1 MAKKMFEVE
10 IRNNGPK
17 GYETAVSLRMPAT
30 WSEFHDALQ
39 KARIKDG
46 RSCGNELLYV
56 GYDGLQ
62 RGMIGR
68 NINLYDLNLLAQRLT
83 ALTPEEN
90 TGMET
95 LLAMEWSRHRGSVS
109 LEHLINLTY
118 NTDVCCLAPQVS
130 NFQELGAFLYES
142 EMLSKE
148 AMALLDTTEEGSE
161 FRASLL
167 KLMAEQH
174 KEDHGGVFT
183 KRGYAELGGEI
194 KPIYMY
200 QPGETIYFHRS
211 GAPVVLEVRKG
222 FFNDPQYDNDNTAIL
237 NLPAIDK
244 DIWQAVEAVDA
255 ASVEECVFR
264 CTDCLIP
271 SLRDAIDEA
280 LEDGGLDQVREFA
293 GQLAQKERTWGAAEF
308 IRYKALLAASGQP
321 SLGNAAQLLEEAEQY
336 ELLPEVAETWDYVEL
351 MAREKYPDLP
361 PELFQTPQAA
371 NVGRTMLEEGN
382 ATIADY
388 GLLRRKDGQ
397 PLPSFTQEHQSEE
410 VSSPQMVGM

>member
-382 ATIADY
+382 ATITDY
-388 GLLRRKDGQ
+388 GLLRWKDGQ

>member
-90 TGMET
+90 TGMEA
-95 LLAMEWSRHRGSVS
+95 LLAMEWSRRRGPVS

-130 NFQELGAFLYES
+130 NLQELGAFLYEN

-148 AMALLDTTEEGSE
+148 AMALLDTTEEDSE

-167 KLMAEQH
+167 KLLGEQH
-174 KEDHGGVFT
+174 
-183 KRGYAELGGEI
+183 
-194 KPIYMY
+194 
-200 QPGETIYFHRS
+200 
-211 GAPVVLEVRKG
+211 
-222 FFNDPQYDNDNTAIL
+222 
-237 NLPAIDK
+237 
-244 DIWQAVEAVDA
+244 W
-255 ASVEECVFR
+255 
-264 CTDCLIP
+264 
-271 SLRDAIDEA
+271 
-280 LEDGGLDQVREFA
+280 
-293 GQLAQKERTWGAAEF
+293 
-308 IRYKALLAASGQP
+308 
-321 SLGNAAQLLEEAEQY
+321 
-336 ELLPEVAETWDYVEL
+336 
-351 MAREKYPDLP
+351 
-361 PELFQTPQAA
+361 
-371 NVGRTMLEEGN
+371 
-382 ATIADY
+382 
-388 GLLRRKDGQ
+388 LRR
-397 PLPSFTQEHQSEE
+397 
-410 VSSPQMVGM
+410 

>member
-1 MAKKMFEVE
+1 MFEVE
-10 IRNNGPK
+10 IRNNEPK

-90 TGMET
+90 TGMEA
-95 LLAMEWSRHRGSVS
+95 LLAMEWSRRRGPVS

-130 NFQELGAFLYES
+130 NLQELGAFLYEN

-148 AMALLDTTEEGSE
+148 AMALLDTTEEDSE

-167 KLMAEQH
+167 KLLGEQH

-194 KPIYMY
+194 RPVYAY
-200 QPGETIYFHRS
+200 QPGETTYFQRS

-222 FFNDPQYDNDNTAIL
+222 FFNDPQYDNDKTAIL

-244 DIWQAVEAVDA
+244 GVWQAVEAVEA
-255 ASVEECVFR
+255 VSAEECAFHNPKACIGTKITLFPGKR
-264 CTDCLIP
+264 L
-271 SLRDAIDEA
+271 SLRQEGALVAADRKRSGLLCRLSDREA
-280 LEDGGLDQVREFA
+280 APES
-293 GQLAQKERTWGAAEF
+293 RTSGR
-308 IRYKALLAASGQP
+308 RYFSMISTLLA
-321 SLGNAAQLLEEAEQY
+321 
-336 ELLPEVAETWDYVEL
+336 
-351 MAREKYPDLP
+351 
-361 PELFQTPQAA
+361 
-371 NVGRTMLEEGN
+371 
-382 ATIADY
+382 
-388 GLLRRKDGQ
+388 
-397 PLPSFTQEHQSEE
+397 
-410 VSSPQMVGM
+410 SS

>member
-1 MAKKMFEVE
+1 MGKTIFKVE
-10 IRNNGPK
+10 ISNNGPK
-17 GYETAVSLRMPAT
+17 GYETATTMKMPAT

-39 KARIKDG
+39 KARIEDG
-46 RSCGNELLYV
+46 CFCRNEPVYV

-68 NINLYDLNLLAQRLT
+68 NVNLYDLNLLAQRLA

-90 TGMET
+90 TGMEI
-95 LLAMEWSRHRGSVS
+95 LLAMEWNQRRGPVS

-118 NTDVCCLAPQVS
+118 NTNACCLAPQVS

-194 KPIYMY
+194 KPIYTY
-200 QPGETIYFHRS
+200 RPGETIYFQRS
-211 GAPVVLEVRKG
+211 GAPVVLKVRKG
-222 FFNDPQYDNDNTAIL
+222 VFNDPQYNDNKTAIL
-237 NLPAIDK
+237 NLPTIDK
-244 DIWQAVEAVDA
+244 GVWQVVEAVDA
-255 ASVEECVFR
+255 ASVEECAFR

-280 LEDGGLDQVREFA
+280 LEDGGFDQVREFA
-293 GQLAQKERTWGAAEF
+293 GQLAQKERDWGEAEF

-336 ELLPEVAETWDYVEL
+336 ELLPEVAETWDYAEL

-382 ATIADY
+382 AAITDY
-388 GLLRRKDGQ
+388 GLLRRKDEQ

>member
-382 ATIADY
+382 ATITDY

>member
-161 FRASLL
+161 FRDSLL

-211 GAPVVLEVRKG
+211 RAPVVLEVRKG

-382 ATIADY
+382 ATITDY

>member
-90 TGMET
+90 TGMEA
-95 LLAMEWSRHRGSVS
+95 LLAMEWSRRRGPVS

-130 NFQELGAFLYES
+130 NLQELGAFLYEN

-148 AMALLDTTEEGSE
+148 AMALLDTTEEDSE

-167 KLMAEQH
+167 KLLGEQH
-174 KEDHGGVFT
+174 QEDHGGVFT
-183 KRGYAELGGEI
+183 DFGYAELGGEI
-194 KPIYMY
+194 KDIYVC
-200 QPGETIYFHRS
+200 QSNETACFHRS
-211 GAPVVLEVRKG
+211 DAPVMLEVRKG
-222 FFNDPQYDNDNTAIL
+222 FFNDPSYDNDKTAVL
-237 NLPAIDK
+237 NLPAADAG
-244 DIWQAVEAVDA
+244 IWRAVEKVDA
-255 ASVEECVFR
+255 ASVDECAFR
-264 CTDCLIP
+264 CVDCLIP
-271 SLRDAIDEA
+271 FLRDAINNAIDD
-280 LEDGGLDQVREFA
+280 EDGIEQADEFA
-293 GQLAQKERTWGAAEF
+293 KRLAQIEREWPESDMVK
-308 IRYKALLAASGQP
+308 YKALLSVVDHP
-321 SLGNAAQLLEEAEQY
+321 SLQDATRLMGEIDQY
-336 ELLPEVAETWDYVEL
+336 ELRPEVAQTWGYAE
-351 MAREKYPDLP
+351 MMFREKYSALP
-361 PELFQTPQAA
+361 EELFQTPQAA
-371 NVGRTMLEEGN
+371 QIGQKMLDDRLGVITE
-382 ATIADY
+382 Y
-388 GLLRRKDGQ
+388 GLIRRKDGQ
-397 PLPSFTQEHQSEE
+397 PLPVFQPEQEIGQGLE
-410 VSSPQMVGM
+410 MM

>member
-1 MAKKMFEVE
+1 MAKKIFEVE
-10 IRNNGPK
+10 ISNNGPK

-90 TGMET
+90 TGMEA

-382 ATIADY
+382 ATITDY

>member
-90 TGMET
+90 TGMEA
-95 LLAMEWSRHRGSVS
+95 LLAMEWSRRRGPVS

-130 NFQELGAFLYES
+130 NLQELGAFLYEN

-148 AMALLDTTEEGSE
+148 AMALLDTTEEDSE

-167 KLMAEQH
+167 KLLGEQH

-194 KPIYMY
+194 RPVYAY
-200 QPGETIYFHRS
+200 QPGETTYFQRS

-222 FFNDPQYDNDNTAIL
+222 FFNDPQYEWVPRDGLKDFGRRKLLEAGVSEEL
-237 NLPAIDK
+237 LDSGCID
-244 DIWQAVEAVDA
+244 
-255 ASVEECVFR
+255 
-264 CTDCLIP
+264 
-271 SLRDAIDEA
+271 
-280 LEDGGLDQVREFA
+280 LEGY
-293 GQLAQKERTWGAAEF
+293 GAD
-308 IRYKALLAASGQP
+308 
-321 SLGNAAQLLEEAEQY
+321 LLEEAGYVLTADESAYITRNNLEFLRDWSAPEEAGLSMEQ
-336 ELLPEVAETWDYVEL
+336 
-351 MAREKYPDLP
+351 
-361 PELFQTPQAA
+361 Q
-371 NVGRTMLEEGN
+371 
-382 ATIADY
+382 
-388 GLLRRKDGQ
+388 
-397 PLPSFTQEHQSEE
+397 
-410 VSSPQMVGM
+410 

>member
-1 MAKKMFEVE
+1 MAKKLFEVE

-68 NINLYDLNLLAQRLT
+68 SVNLYDLNLLAQRLT

-90 TGMET
+90 TGMEA
-95 LLAMEWSRHRGSVS
+95 LLAMEWSHRRGPVS

-118 NTDVCCLAPQVS
+118 NTDACCLAPQVS
-130 NFQELGAFLYES
+130 NLQELGAFLYEN
-142 EMLSKE
+142 EMLSSE
-148 AMALLDTTEEGSE
+148 AMALLDTTEEDSR
-161 FRASLL
+161 FRTELL
-167 KLMAEQH
+167 KLLGEQH

-183 KRGYAELGGEI
+183 SRGYAELGGEI
-194 KPIYMY
+194 KPIYAY
-200 QPGETIYFHRS
+200 RPEETVYFQRS

-222 FFNDPQYDNDNTAIL
+222 FFNDPQHDNDKTAIL

-244 DIWQAVEAVDA
+244 GVWQAVESVDA
-255 ASVEECVFR
+255 VSVEECAFH
-264 CTDCLIP
+264 CTECLIP
-271 SLRDAIDEA
+271 SLRNTIDET
-280 LEDGGLDQVREFA
+280 LEDGGLTQVNEFA
-293 GQLAQKERTWGAAEF
+293 KQLAQKKRSWGEAEF
-308 IRYKALLAASGQP
+308 IRYKAILAASGQP

-336 ELLPEVAETWDYVEL
+336 ELHPEVAETWDYAEL

-371 NVGRTMLEEGN
+371 QIGRTMLEEGN
-382 ATIADY
+382 GAITEY
-388 GLLRRKDGQ
+388 GLIRRTDGQ
-397 PLPSFTQEHQSEE
+397 PLPVFTGETRREE
-410 VSSPQMVGM
+410 FAGPQMTGM

>member
-83 ALTPEEN
+83 ALTLEEN

-382 ATIADY
+382 ATITDY

>member
-90 TGMET
+90 TGMEA
-95 LLAMEWSRHRGSVS
+95 LLAMEWSRHRGPVS

-130 NFQELGAFLYES
+130 NLQELGAFLYEN

-148 AMALLDTTEEGSE
+148 AMALLDTTEEDSE

-167 KLMAEQH
+167 KLLGEQH

-194 KPIYMY
+194 RPVYAY
-200 QPGETIYFHRS
+200 QPGETTYFQRS

-222 FFNDPQYDNDNTAIL
+222 FFNDPQYDNDKTAIL

-244 DIWQAVEAVDA
+244 GVWQAVEAVEA
-255 ASVEECVFR
+255 VSAEECAFH
-264 CTDCLIP
+264 CTECLIP
-271 SLRDAIDEA
+271 SLRDTIDEA
-280 LEDGGLDQVREFA
+280 LEDGGLAQVNEFA
-293 GQLAQKERTWGAAEF
+293 RELAQKKRSLRQSLSDTRPSW
-308 IRYKALLAASGQP
+308 RPAASPAWG
-321 SLGNAAQLLEEAEQY
+321 
-336 ELLPEVAETWDYVEL
+336 
-351 MAREKYPDLP
+351 
-361 PELFQTPQAA
+361 TP
-371 NVGRTMLEEGN
+371 
-382 ATIADY
+382 
-388 GLLRRKDGQ
+388 
-397 PLPSFTQEHQSEE
+397 PSFWRRR
-410 VSSPQMVGM
+410 SSMNCSPRWRKPGTTRS

>member
-1 MAKKMFEVE
+1 
-10 IRNNGPK
+10 
-17 GYETAVSLRMPAT
+17 
-30 WSEFHDALQ
+30 
-39 KARIKDG
+39 
-46 RSCGNELLYV
+46 
-56 GYDGLQ
+56 
-62 RGMIGR
+62 
-68 NINLYDLNLLAQRLT
+68 
-83 ALTPEEN
+83 
-90 TGMET
+90 
-95 LLAMEWSRHRGSVS
+95 
-109 LEHLINLTY
+109 
-118 NTDVCCLAPQVS
+118 
-130 NFQELGAFLYES
+130 
-142 EMLSKE
+142 
-148 AMALLDTTEEGSE
+148 
-161 FRASLL
+161 
-167 KLMAEQH
+167 MAEQH

-194 KPIYMY
+194 KPIYTY
-200 QPGETIYFHRS
+200 QPGETIYFQRS

-222 FFNDPQYDNDNTAIL
+222 FFNDPQYDNDKTAIL
-237 NLPAIDK
+237 NLPAIEK

-255 ASVEECVFR
+255 ASVEECAFR

-280 LEDGGLDQVREFA
+280 LEDGGFDQVREFA
-293 GQLAQKERTWGAAEF
+293 GQLAQKERAWGVAEF

-336 ELLPEVAETWDYVEL
+336 ELLPEVAETWDYAEL

-382 ATIADY
+382 ATITDY

>member
-382 ATIADY
+382 ATITDY

-397 PLPSFTQEHQSEE
+397 PLPSFTQEHQSVE

>member
-83 ALTPEEN
+83 ALTPEETQDGDSAGN
-90 TGMET
+90 GVEP
-95 LLAMEWSRHRGSVS
+95 SQGSVS

-194 KPIYMY
+194 KPSICTSREK
-200 QPGETIYFHRS
+200 QSTSIGPG
-211 GAPVVLEVRKG
+211 PVVLEVRKG

-382 ATIADY
+382 ATITDY
-388 GLLRRKDGQ
+388 GLLRRGWTAASKLHTG
-397 PLPSFTQEHQSEE
+397 TSERGS
-410 VSSPQMVGM
+410 SSPQMVGM